1 MQDEAATEAKRR
13 QEQILTRLR
22 NDLKTHWLAII
33 TGAGVTLNVMTGTS
47 GRPLSRTTWTLIR
60 NGLDSLVNEG

>member
-33 TGAGVTLNVMTGTS
+33 TGAEVTLNVMTDTS